1 MPTAMRIKIRHE
13 TTHRYTEPAASAL
26 HLLRMTPRPHDGQF
40 VRRWRVAVD
49 ADARLER
56 SEDAYGNITHLVFV
70 HGPVDHVTIT
80 IDGEV
85 ATRDTNG
92 SLSGGV
98 ERQPVG
104 LFLRETALTRV
115 TPALRR
121 FARQTSAG
129 QGGDRLATV
138 HALMRSLHK
147 TMTFTAGAADGERT
161 AGESFDAK
169 TGIAGDFTHIMLA
182 TSRALGLPAR
192 YVSGYYLRP
201 DGAQQSTG
209 HAWAEVY
216 IEKLGWIGFD
226 PSEGMC
232 PTDRHVRVAIGCDA
246 REAASLRG
254 AHVGGG
260 EEGLDVAIHVEQGR
274 SMIQAQ

>member
-13 TTHRYTEPAASAL
+13 TTHRFSEPAASAL

-40 VRRWRVAVD
+40 IRRWRVAVD

-70 HGPVDHVTIT
+70 HGPVDHFTIT

-85 ATRDTNG
+85 ATRDTHG
-92 SLSGGV
+92 RLSGGV

-129 QGGDRLATV
+129 QGGDRLATM
-138 HALMRSLHK
+138 HALMRSLHNA
-147 TMTFTAGAADGERT
+147 MTFTTRAAGDERT
-161 AGESFDAK
+161 AGEAFDAK
-169 TGIAGDFTHIMLA
+169 TGTAEDFTHIMLA
-182 TSRALGLPAR
+182 ASRALGLPAR

-201 DGAQQSTG
+201 DSTQQSSG
-209 HAWAEVY
+209 HAWAEVFVDG
-216 IEKLGWIGFD
+216 LGWIGFD

-246 REAASLRG
+246 REAAPIRG
-254 AHVGGG
+254 AYVGGG
-260 EEGLDVAIHVEQGR
+260 EQDRDVAILVEQGR
-274 SMIQAQ
+274 AMIQDQ